1 MGWKIYAIKD
11 DITGFD
17 GSLYKFSND
26 EDAKREFV
34 RAITDKQSRYHAYR
48 KDYSLWAISEMDAIE
63 GRVQELTPRLLLR
76 GETIKVEEE

>member
-1 MGWKIYAIKD
+1 MSWKIYAIKD

-34 RAITDKQSRYHAYR
+34 RAITEEGSKYHAYR
-48 KDYSLWAISEMDAIE
+48 KDYSLWAITEMDPIE
-63 GRVQELTPRLLLR
+63 GRVKELTPRMLIR
-76 GETIKVEEE
+76 GESIKTEGE